1 MLLGS
6 SQPLLAADSAA
17 IRQAVDDFLHIQIKS
32 LPGKASYSIGNI
44 DAERLPDACEGF
56 DVAMGSNARPW
67 GKTQVQVSCRGGA
80 WKLWVQVRIRVVTEY
95 LVPARAVN
103 AGQTITEADLRG
115 QLGDLSDLPNGVL
128 VDRALAVGRTAI
140 APLVVGRPLRAD
152 MLRQAVVVQQGQSV
166 KIIGTGSGFEVTN
179 EGRALAS
186 AVVGQVIQVRL
197 NSGQI
202 LSGLVRADGTVEIR
216 F

>member
-1 MLLGS
+1 
-6 SQPLLAADSAA
+6 
-17 IRQAVDDFLHIQIKS
+17 
-32 LPGKASYSIGNI
+32 
-44 DAERLPDACEGF
+44 
-56 DVAMGSNARPW
+56 
-67 GKTQVQVSCRGGA
+67 
-80 WKLWVQVRIRVVTEY
+80 
-95 LVPARAVN
+95 
-103 AGQTITEADLRG
+103 
-115 QLGDLSDLPNGVL
+115 
-128 VDRALAVGRTAI
+128 
-140 APLVVGRPLRAD
+140 